1 VVSSGRPEAIPRL
14 GFEEKPLFRSSRWL
28 LWSLLLVAPVPAGA
42 VPILQLDI
50 TGGRFD
56 AASQSI
62 VTGAESFTLHAYAA
76 PQRGARLGK
85 ILGTTFFLAVALQP
99 RTGPAGVD
107 LGFVVIDGRS
117 VQVTADMLFGVP
129 PVERGGGATF
139 DPGDLGRHDVYETF
153 FLEVPFRFDV
163 RHRSRLYDTRLHA
176 GQGPLAGLGLLD
188 RAFHIDVSH
197 LAPGYDL
204 HFDLYDERVR
214 RGDVDAGHFAPF
226 DHDASTA
233 RVSVPA
239 SVPEPGTA
247 SLVAVGLLAGGAGA
261 WRRPAREACAKASAT
276 LL

>member
-1 VVSSGRPEAIPRL
+1 
-14 GFEEKPLFRSSRWL
+14 LFRSSHWL
-28 LWSLLLVAPVPAGA
+28 LGSLLLVAPVPSGA

-50 TGGRFD
+50 AGGRYD

-62 VTGAESFTLHAYAA
+62 VTSAESFTLHAYAA
-76 PQRGARLGK
+76 PQRGARLAK
-85 ILGTTFFLAVALQP
+85 ILGTTFYLAVALQP

-117 VQVTADMLFGVP
+117 VQVTADMLYGVP
-129 PVERGGGATF
+129 PVERGGAASF
-139 DPGDLGRHDVYETF
+139 DPGDLARHDVYETF

-163 RHRSRLYDTRLHA
+163 RHRSRLYDTRQHA

-188 RAFHIDVSH
+188 RGFRIDVSH

-204 HFDLYDERVR
+204 HFDLYDEQVR

-233 RVSVPA
+233 RVPVPT
-239 SVPEPGTA
+239 SVPEPGTV
-247 SLVAVGLLAGGAGA
+247 SLVAIGLLAGGAGRR
-261 WRRPAREACAKASAT
+261 RRPAPEACAKASNAF
-276 LL
+276 L